1 MTFFPCNYFWCF
13 ILGYDYQWSYLPE
26 IYWFCHSAN
35 LMKTETFC
43 LSHHALLFP
52 LQRYGKFSHQNFAS
66 NVCSWK
72 QLLLKLVQTKF
83 ISIFINVFELV
94 IGPSLK
100 WNPAVVLGF
109 VKISLIDL
117 SLRFDFWVGGR
128 GSRPISMWF
137 PPANLPRP
145 ASKCTEEGTIIC

>member
-1 MTFFPCNYFWCF
+1 MCPSFLVIIF
-13 ILGYDYQWSYLPE
+13 GVSYLAMIISGP
-26 IYWFCHSAN
+26 ICQKYIGFVTLPIWWRRKLFVCR
-35 LMKTETFC
+35 TI
-43 LSHHALLFP
+43 LLFP

-109 VKISLIDL
+109 VKISLIDM
-117 SLRFDFWVGGR
+117 SFRFDFWVGGR
-128 GSRPISMWF
+128 GSRPNIF
-137 PPANLPRP
+137 
-145 ASKCTEEGTIIC
+145 